1 MKNEKKLNQLEF
13 GEGIINKK
21 DVHTNSVSSKNEK
34 KLNQLDCGEYIVNKK
49 DFHPNSIGSRID
61 LESLKKI
68 MEINEN
74 KHPQTNNSD
83 AKIDKTSI

>member
-1 MKNEKKLNQLEF
+1 MKNEQKSNG
-13 GEGIINKK
+13 GEDNK
-21 DVHTNSVSSKNEK
+21 S
-34 KLNQLDCGEYIVNKK
+34 K

-68 MEINEN
+68 MEINEK

-83 AKIDKTSI
+83 AKTDKTSI

>member
-1 MKNEKKLNQLEF
+1 MLNKCLMIGQTKILTMKNEKKLNQIEG
-13 GEGIINKK
+13 GEG
-21 DVHTNSVSSKNEK
+21 
-34 KLNQLDCGEYIVNKK
+34 IVNKK

-68 MEINEN
+68 MEINEK